1 MWQKKI
7 IEEGELRMR
16 TKIIEKVEQRQLKT
30 KIPEFRVGDT
40 IRLHTRI
47 IEGDKERTQMFQGTV
62 IARKGSGLSET
73 ISLHRIAYGEGMER
87 VFLLNSP
94 RISKIDIVKHG
105 KVRRSKLYY
114 LRGTTGKKAKVQSR
128 LLVKGSKKPSMGNEA
143 QANLPVETIAA
154 PETEVA
160 TES

>member
-1 MWQKKI
+1 MSKI
-7 IEEGELRMR
+7 
-16 TKIIEKVEQRQLKT
+16 KIIEKIEKRQLKN
-30 KIPEFRVGDT
+30 KIPEFRIGDT

-62 IARKGSGLSET
+62 IARKGSGISET

-87 VFLLNSP
+87 VFLINSP

-128 LLVKGSKKPSMGNEA
+128 LLTRNKKGP
-143 QANLPVETIAA
+143 ANSEDQGSAETIVSPGLEAA
-154 PETEVA
+154 KE
-160 TES
+160 

>member
-1 MWQKKI
+1 MSKPKVIQK
-7 IEEGELRMR
+7 IEE
-16 TKIIEKVEQRQLKT
+16 RQLKE

-62 IARKGSGLSET
+62 IARKGTGLSET
-73 ISLHRIAYGEGMER
+73 VSIHRIAYGEGMER
-87 VFLLNSP
+87 VFLINSP

-128 LLVKGSKKPSMGNEA
+128 LFSKNKKGELDGGQITEPDM
-143 QANLPVETIAA
+143 ETISA
-154 PETEVA
+154 PEVEA
-160 TES
+160 TKE